1 MCTPSGYIY
10 KIDTVHVIFTD
21 ARDENHD
28 SDDTETL
35 ASPSLASPDPSL
47 EGGRVWRHET
57 KPVQFSVLR
66 SYIVCML
73 LYVGLGQYYTDK
85 HAICSCK
92 LARA

>member
-35 ASPSLASPDPSL
+35 ASPSLASPAPSL
-47 EGGRVWRHET
+47 EGGRVWCTSCTRVVLFPRIPGEHEY
-57 KPVQFSVLR
+57 S
-66 SYIVCML
+66 
-73 LYVGLGQYYTDK
+73 
-85 HAICSCK
+85 
-92 LARA
+92 